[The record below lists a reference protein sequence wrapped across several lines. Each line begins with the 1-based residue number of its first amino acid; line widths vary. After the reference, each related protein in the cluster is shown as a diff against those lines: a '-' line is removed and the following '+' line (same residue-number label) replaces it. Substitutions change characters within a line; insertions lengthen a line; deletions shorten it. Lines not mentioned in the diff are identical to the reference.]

1 MANERIDIEIVDKVS
16 PAIGQKLEKIAA
28 AAREANAHIVNLQK
42 ALSAVKPAQINNLAT
57 AETKAAIAAKK
68 LEQSTASAA
77 TAQQRLA
84 TEVKRTAAAESKA
97 ISATVKLET
106 EQKKLAAQT
115 QKTAAAQSR
124 AEQAAL
130 RLKNAQEKAAKS
142 ASQSSFSFSAMRG
155 PILAV
160 VAAVGSLWAAL
171 SIADEFAN
179 LENRLRST
187 GLEGEGLTEV
197 MRKLTDSANNTRSS
211 LAGTVELYSRLAVS
225 SSELGVTQEQLIGFT
240 TSLNQAIL
248 LSGANAAEAQAG
260 LIQLSQGMASGT
272 LRGDELRSVLEQLP
286 AVADV
291 IAKSMGVT
299 RGQLRQ
305 MGADGKITA
314 QTILKAFQEAGP
326 ELGERFAKQAS
337 TAGQALTVLKN
348 NVTTLVGEGGKGP
361 LQQVVGFINDLTSA
375 LSDAKTELGFFAKIL
390 ETTLRVIRTVGVV
403 FSTVWLN
410 MGGILK
416 KLAANVLGAFSTILQ
431 GAADFMADM
440 NSVASAILPDSVIMG
455 VDEKLNAMKNK
466 AAAFAEQSKQ
476 LGEEAL
482 ATDAKMAE
490 KLKAIWSDAEKATGT
505 SATSAGAPRAAGQVK
520 PTAEQV
526 ASPVDALEVAKAQE
540 VNYAYSEIT
549 SQIDEMFT
557 TLGMTDRQLSIHNKL
572 LEYSAQ
578 IPQDANSKAMLDV
591 FEKQLNLYYDQADA
605 IQKQNEAL
613 ERQKQILESVKRT
626 DFNTAM
632 SDLAS
637 LGSRISPEQRQ
648 DYLISQNADLFAG
661 TAEAIQANLKNYE
674 DMYARIDA
682 MREADDIS
690 QTTASQMRLKVWIA
704 ENEAKL
710 QTASEFFNGFASLQT
725 STWSELAKVGKAAAI
740 AQATIDGILA
750 VQKALAAYPPP
761 VSYAMA
767 ASAGVAA
774 AVNVAKIQGVA
785 GFETGGYTGNVGTSS
800 VAGVV
805 HGQEYVMDADTVR
818 RVGVDSLDA
827 IRSGA
832 AMIQQPSGPVIG
844 SGNQNQTQNVN
855 QTRIVNVIDPALV
868 GDWMNTPD
876 GERAI
881 LNIIRN
887 NADTMRQTVNG

>member
-84 TEVKRTAAAESKA
+84 TEVQRTAAAESKA

-130 RLKNAQEKAAKS
+130 RLKNAQDKAAKS
-142 ASQSSFSFSAMRG
+142 ASQSSFSFGAMKG
-155 PILAV
+155 PLIGV
-160 VAAVGSLWAAL
+160 TAAVGSLWAAL

-187 GLEGEGLTEV
+187 GLEGEGLNDV

-291 IAKSMGVT
+291 IAKSLGVT

-305 MGADGKITA
+305 LGADGKISA

-326 ELGERFAKQAS
+326 ELERRFS
-337 TAGQALTVLKN
+337 DLDITAGQALTVLKN
-348 NVTTLVGEGGKGP
+348 NIMELSGTEGKGA
-361 LQQVVGFINDLTSA
+361 LDQVSGAIMDLNNSLTRLGENNG
-375 LSDAKTELGFFAKIL
+375 LSVLGGVLSSIMK
-390 ETTLRVIRTVGVV
+390 ELRVFAATIESVFTWILPSVLSSFGKVMNQMLQNLSKLFNYIAPDSLAQGFEKYVQENAKFWADMGTSSQKGFEDLLGVIEKTYAAEV
-403 FSTVWLN
+403 PQASVDQKA
-410 MGGILK
+410 IDAY
-416 KLAANVLGAFSTILQ
+416 KLAAAKRR
-431 GAADFMADM
+431 AE
-440 NSVASAILPDSVIMG
+440 
-455 VDEKLNAMKNK
+455 EKKK
-466 AAAFAEQSKQ
+466 A
-476 LGEEAL
+476 EEAKRK
-482 ATDAKMAE
+482 AEEAKRKAE
-490 KLKAIWSDAEKATGT
+490 YALLHAREFDT
-505 SATSAGAPRAAGQVK
+505 RYLGQVEK
-520 PTAEQV
+520 IA
-526 ASPVDALEVAKAQE
+526 D
-540 VNYAYSEIT
+540 AYSEIT
-549 SQIDEMFT
+549 TELDRMQSS
-557 TLGMTDRQLSIHNKL
+557 LGKTDKEL
-572 LEYSAQ
+572 
-578 IPQDANSKAMLDV
+578 
-591 FEKQLNLYYDQADA
+591 A
-605 IQKQNEAL
+605 IQNKMLEFAAKMEPTKGSALDLAEMEKRLRLLTKQTEAW

-674 DMYARIDA
+674 DMYARINA

-710 QTASEFFNGFASLQT
+710 QTASEFFNGFAALQT
-725 STWSELAKVGKAAAI
+725 STWSELAAVGKAAAI

-832 AMIQQPSGPVIG
+832 AMIQQPAGPVIG